1 MKRFEGFEYC
11 SSDEEYDYQKRVNAL
26 DLNQDGTEQKL
37 VPRVPGTFHGT
48 CWRCGE
54 EGHFSKNCPTRT
66 QGKDKLDTLR
76 QGKQSNNQYIPLH
89 MIDTDPPTL
98 TQQITTH
105 GIITPEAWVKIQE
118 KVNSLAENN
127 ELIDKRQK
135 TLGRSHEKLK
145 RLTKSISKN
154 KTTHPS
160 STPGENPKQHKKRI
174 DDKRDKKKVKFEATH
189 PSSGNPTKRDKKVNA
204 VHMENSDSSDSE
216 TSETHL
222 PDETSVSS
230 DGLEKTKY
238 FDLLSS
244 SSDEYNTD
252 NDDE

>member
-1 MKRFEGFEYC
+1 
-11 SSDEEYDYQKRVNAL
+11 
-26 DLNQDGTEQKL
+26 
-37 VPRVPGTFHGT
+37 
-48 CWRCGE
+48 
-54 EGHFSKNCPTRT
+54 
-66 QGKDKLDTLR
+66 
-76 QGKQSNNQYIPLH
+76 

-154 KTTHPS
+154 KAANS
-160 STPGENPKQHKKRI
+160 SVAPGDNHKQHKKKA
-174 DDKRDKKKVKFEATH
+174 DDKRDKKKVKFEETP
-189 PSSGNPTKRDKKVNA
+189 PSGGDQMKSDKKVNV
-204 VHMENSDSSDSE
+204 VHRENSDSSDSENE

-230 DGLEKTKY
+230 DGSEKTKY

-244 SSDEYNTD
+244 SSDEYDTD